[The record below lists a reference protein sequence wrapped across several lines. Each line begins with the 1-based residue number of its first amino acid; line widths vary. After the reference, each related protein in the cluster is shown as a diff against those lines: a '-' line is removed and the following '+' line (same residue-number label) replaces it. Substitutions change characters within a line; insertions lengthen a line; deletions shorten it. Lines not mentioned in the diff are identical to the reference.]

1 MLLLLRNRN
10 KYDVRWRVTSKR
22 RLYGGFDE
30 AGQELSGLWF
40 LRQPRTEGSQSVP
53 MAAEALQGYPLSV
66 VPLQHTVLYKHLFV
80 YHINYLNN
88 REQQILS

>member
-1 MLLLLRNRN
+1 MRQQ
-10 KYDVRWRVTSKR
+10 VTSEG
-22 RLYGGFDE
+22 RLYGGLDE

-40 LRQPRTEGSQSVP
+40 LRQPWTEGSQSVP

-88 REQQILS
+88 RE